1 MDKIKDLK
9 PPSVTSGNEESSK
22 RVKQFMQIL
31 YKYCINI
38 SQNSVKINSNKAV
51 RISCTK
57 KLFYKHQIQNYKSTW
72 SALLA
77 IYATI
82 LD

>member
-1 MDKIKDLK
+1 MELK
-9 PPSVTSGNEESSK
+9 PESVTSGDEESSK

-31 YKYCINI
+31 LL
-38 SQNSVKINSNKAV
+38 KINSNKAV

-57 KLFYKHQIQNYKSTW
+57 KLFYKHHIQNYKSTW